1 MATLYSLAEVQ
12 KHKDRE
18 DCWVIIHDKVYDV
31 TQFLEEHPG
40 GDEVILSATAKDA
53 TDDFEDV
60 GHSDGARQLMSKYVI
75 GDIDVLTLPKKADH
89 SRDSQVKSIS
99 TAYTSSELL
108 IKVLQFLIPLTFL
121 ALAIAVRYLSKDQGN
136 GAPSST

>member
-1 MATLYSLAEVQ
+1 M
-12 KHKDRE
+12 
-18 DCWVIIHDKVYDV
+18 
-31 TQFLEEHPG
+31 
-40 GDEVILSATAKDA
+40 ILATAKDA

-60 GHSDGARQLMSKYVI
+60 GHSDGARQLMSKYLI
-75 GDIDVLTLPKKADH
+75 GDIDLSTLPKKVDH
-89 SRDSQVKSIS
+89 SRDPRVKSIN
-99 TAYTSSELL
+99 TTYTSSELL